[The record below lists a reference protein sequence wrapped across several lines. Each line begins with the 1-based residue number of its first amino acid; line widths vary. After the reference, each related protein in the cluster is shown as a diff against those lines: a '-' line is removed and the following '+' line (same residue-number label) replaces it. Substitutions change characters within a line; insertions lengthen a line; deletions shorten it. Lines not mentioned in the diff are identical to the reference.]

1 MPWIDGKYYYQ
12 QQKIYTDEIKFIS
25 PPQTLSNATQMLVV
39 DSNNIIR
46 QQALVNAVGG
56 NNMWYESWHM
66 TTEGIDSSN
75 NYANVAKKVFYHG
88 FKADTTGE
96 YTNMQVRIENTSS
109 GTAASN
115 LTMKVA
121 IYDST
126 NISGNVRDSSPHPNM
141 LQGEGSGIFPLG
153 GGASD
158 YGTHS
163 YIDIRFDSSISV
175 TRGKIYFVALFYTGG
190 IDGLFGL
197 GDNNTSSG
205 THHFSYTSVDTSV
218 SSFISP
224 VPTNMNYLEKAQEG
238 AYWFTVYGLQSA
250 AGATQGP
257 AGADG
262 ADGADGANGADGADG
277 VDGADGADGVDGAD
291 GAAGPST
298 GSVSFY
304 TDYGSKTNNPPPPSG
319 TAPKL
324 LANGNTD
331 VTNGTTNSTG
341 FKGYPIYPQ
350 GVGGQASALG
360 IAYSGLVGGSNANII
375 MNQKPMIYGSYMHRS
390 GRIVGV
396 GTNVHYEYAG
406 VNGTPKKIEP
416 YVVVYG
422 GAGGSAYESQVGNWV
437 YTWGGTT
444 TATTPTNGN
453 PPESGWYGS
462 ANRLATGLTFKAGDY
477 IGIYVPEDNSGT
489 STTAPFFSVEGTLYL
504 VFD

>member
-66 TTEGIDSSN
+66 TTEGIDSSQK
-75 NYANVAKKVFYHG
+75 YANVKKKVFYHG

-96 YTNMQVRIENTSS
+96 YTNMQVRIENTS
-109 GTAASN
+109 GTAIGF
-115 LTMKVA
+115 TMKVA

-126 NISGNVRDSSPHPNM
+126 NSGTLIDSSPHPTV
-141 LQGEGSGIFPLG
+141 LQGEGSRNFTLG
-153 GGASD
+153 TSD

-163 YIDIRFDSSISV
+163 YLDIPFDSPIPV
-175 TRGKIYFVALFYTGG
+175 TRGNIYFVALFYNDG

-205 THHFSYTSVDTSV
+205 TYHLSYTSVDTSV
-218 SSFISP
+218 SSFILQ
-224 VPTNMNYLEKAQEG
+224 VPTNNTYLEAAQEG
-238 AYWFTVYGLQSA
+238 AYWFTLYGLQSA
-250 AGATQGP
+250 AGAIQGP
-257 AGADG
+257 AGP
-262 ADGADGANGADGADG
+262 
-277 VDGADGADGVDGAD
+277 
-291 GAAGPST
+291 AGPST
-298 GSVSFY
+298 GSVSFSA
-304 TDYGSKTNNPPPPSG
+304 DYSSKTNNPPPPSG

-324 LANGNTD
+324 IANGNTD
-331 VTNGTTNSTG
+331 VTNGQNSTG
-341 FKGYPIYPQ
+341 MKGYPILQ
-350 GVGGQASALG
+350 HGFGGQASATG
-360 IAYSGLVGGSNANII
+360 IAHGALFGGSNANFSG
-375 MNQKPMIYGSYMHRS
+375 KPMIYGSYMHRS
-390 GRIVGV
+390 GRIVGL
-396 GTNVHYEYAG
+396 GTNVHYEDAG
-406 VNGTPKKIEP
+406 NSGTPTTIEP

-422 GAGGSAYESQVGNWV
+422 GAGGNAYESKVGGWI
-437 YTWGGTT
+437 YDYGGTT

-453 PPESGWYGS
+453 PPERGHYGS

-477 IGIYVPEDNSGT
+477 IGIYVPEDNSLPL
-489 STTAPFFSVEGTLYL
+489 TTAPFFSVEGTLYL